1 MDKER
6 QLIVK
11 TERMIDDLKAVCGE
25 YGLSNTGNEY
35 KIIADSF
42 LYKYLNDK
50 FLYEFKRI
58 DKNLS
63 KTSTTKEVEEEIMKL
78 TPAEMSKYRYGLGA
92 NVAFVRKEF
101 LVSYLFNNKNST
113 TPRFYELFDNALD
126 GISNDNIDIF
136 SVRTGSKEKIK
147 LFSLIS
153 QYIIESNKKNDFA
166 KAIID
171 KLVEFSFDEVF
182 EEKYDF
188 FATIFEYLIKDYN
201 KDFGKYAEYYTPNSI
216 ARIIAKILVPDTE
229 KVRNVSIY
237 DPSAGSGTLLLAL
250 AHEIGEEDCTLY
262 TQDISQKS
270 NEFLRLNLI
279 LNNLVHSLDNVVHGN
294 TLLNPA
300 HLNKEGN
307 KLAQFDYIVSNP
319 PFKTDFSDY
328 RDKLEDDKY
337 SDRFFAGVPNI
348 PNEKV
353 DSMAIYLLFIQHI
366 IYSLKAEGKAAIV
379 VPTGFLT
386 AKNGIEYRIREKII
400 NNNWLRG
407 VISMPSNIFATT
419 GTNVSIMFIDKNKKD
434 DNCILMDATSL
445 GTSEKVG
452 KIKKTILKSEEQAR
466 IVDIFNNV
474 EIIDNISVSVK
485 NDAIKNNRCFFNAGQ
500 YFDVQFDTGVYTKEQ
515 FIEKFEPIKNNI
527 KEISMDNSTNIKDF
541 ISSINNIKFVS
552 NNVEMVYN
560 DILKQ
565 EIPSNWEV
573 KQIKDCITK
582 ISTGLNPRSH
592 FKLGKGNIKYITVKN
607 LSVDDSIDFDNCDV
621 IDEEA
626 LKIVHSR
633 SDISKG
639 DILLASI
646 CPLGR
651 CYLIDEKPK
660 GWDINESVFAI
671 RPNHDVVTSEYLYL
685 MFKHPAI
692 VKKLTNK
699 STGSIFKGIR
709 QDDILKMYIPVPDK
723 KTMKLISIE
732 LGKMIKLKRNINEIN
747 RQLDKSKDLIIPL
760 LMNGQLKIED

>member
-50 FLYEFKRI
+50 FLYEFKRV

-78 TPAEMSKYRYGLGA
+78 SPAEMSKYRYGLGA
-92 NVAFVRKEF
+92 NVAFIRKEF

-113 TPRFYELFDNALD
+113 TPKFYELFDNALD

-147 LFSLIS
+147 LFSPIS

-216 ARIIAKILVPDTE
+216 ARIIAKILVPDTD

-307 KLAQFDYIVSNP
+307 RLAQFDYIVSNP

-337 SDRFFAGVPNI
+337 SDRFFSGVPKI
-348 PNEKV
+348 PNK
-353 DSMAIYLLFIQHI
+353 DKDKMPIYLLFVQHI
-366 IYSLKAEGKAAIV
+366 LYSLKDNGKAAIV
-379 VPTGFLT
+379 VPTGFIT
-386 AKNGIEYRIREKII
+386 AQSGIEKSIRKEII
-400 NNNWLRG
+400 DKGWLKG

-419 GTNVSIMFIDKNKKD
+419 GTNVSILFIDKEKKSD
-434 DNCILMDATSL
+434 LVILIDSSKI
-445 GTSEKVG
+445 GT
-452 KIKKTILKSEEQAR
+452 KIKDGKNQRTVLNHNDIEKIEDTFIKCLELEDFSV
-466 IVDIFNNV
+466 IVDYEKIK
-474 EIIDNISVSVK
+474 DK
-485 NDAIKNNRCFFNAGQ
+485 NYSLSAGQ
-500 YFDVQFDTGVYTKEQ
+500 YFEIKIPFSNITPEEFEKNKNKS
-515 FIEKFEPIKNNI
+515 IEEIKNILLTNENLG
-527 KEISMDNSTNIKDF
+527 KEIIKDLE
-541 ISSINNIKFVS
+541 K
-552 NNVEMVYN
+552 
-560 DILKQ
+560 
-565 EIPSNWEV
+565 
-573 KQIKDCITK
+573 
-582 ISTGLNPRSH
+582 
-592 FKLGKGNIKYITVKN
+592 IKY
-607 LSVDDSIDFDNCDV
+607 
-621 IDEEA
+621 
-626 LKIVHSR
+626 
-633 SDISKG
+633 
-639 DILLASI
+639 
-646 CPLGR
+646 
-651 CYLIDEKPK
+651 
-660 GWDINESVFAI
+660 
-671 RPNHDVVTSEYLYL
+671 
-685 MFKHPAI
+685 
-692 VKKLTNK
+692 
-699 STGSIFKGIR
+699 GI
-709 QDDILKMYIPVPDK
+709 
-723 KTMKLISIE
+723 
-732 LGKMIKLKRNINEIN
+732 
-747 RQLDKSKDLIIPL
+747 
-760 LMNGQLKIED
+760 